1 VDKVKGDEANNKT
14 QSEAKKI
21 EIESLR
27 KQLAETK
34 EKCAV
39 AEAK

>member
-1 VDKVKGDEANNKT
+1 MKLTTKPNLK
-14 QSEAKKI
+14 QKKI